1 MGLSITVLGCSGTY
15 AGPGNAC
22 SGYLVRDDR
31 TAVWVDCGPGTLA
44 NLQQHV
50 GFDEL
55 DAVVVSHHHPDHW
68 LELPVF
74 RNAIRYGSDR
84 QSVPIYGTVDLRHVC
99 EAVVEDG
106 TEPTFEWHRIADG
119 DAVAI
124 GTLDF
129 TFSRTDHPVETLA
142 MRIDSGGRSLGYS
155 SDTAAGWSL
164 EALGPGLDLA
174 VSEATMLASQE
185 DMGSPHM
192 SGRQAG
198 SSAREAGVGRLVIT
212 HLWPTSDPA
221 QHLREASEAFGGPVE
236 VAEVNKRYDVI
247 RKEQA

>member
-15 AGPGNAC
+15 AAAGNAC
-22 SGYLVRDDR
+22 SGYLVRDDA
-31 TAVWVDCGPGTLA
+31 TSVWVDCGPGTLA

-50 GFDEL
+50 AFDAV

-74 RNAIRYGSDR
+74 RNALKYGSKR
-84 QSVPIYGTVDLRHVC
+84 ESVPVYGTADLRHVC

-106 TEPTFEWHRIADG
+106 TEPTFEWHRIASG
-119 DAVAI
+119 DVTVI
-124 GTLDF
+124 GSLTF

-142 MRIDSGGRSLGYS
+142 MRVDSGPRSLGYS

-164 EALGPGLDLA
+164 SALGPGLDLA
-174 VSEATMLASQE
+174 VCEATLLSHQE
-185 DMGSPHM
+185 GMAPHM
-192 SGRQAG
+192 SGREAG
-198 SSAREAGVGRLVIT
+198 LSAREAGVGRLVIT

-221 QHLREASEAFGGPVE
+221 DHVREAEEAFGGRVE
-236 VAEVNKRYDVI
+236 VAEVNRRYD
-247 RKEQA
+247 A